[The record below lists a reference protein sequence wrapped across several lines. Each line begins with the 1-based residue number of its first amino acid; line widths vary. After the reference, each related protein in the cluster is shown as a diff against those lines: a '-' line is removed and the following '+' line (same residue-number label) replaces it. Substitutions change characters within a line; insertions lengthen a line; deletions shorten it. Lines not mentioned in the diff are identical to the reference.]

1 MATLALLLVSLL
13 LLLLPVKV
21 LPLARCRGGVGGRI
35 IGRVGGDCQLFL
47 SGGGGGGRCFRLKL
61 EIFRLS
67 YLLLFILLCFSL
79 LRSRLGRKV
88 TF

>member
-1 MATLALLLVSLL
+1 MATLALLLVS

-47 SGGGGGGRCFRLKL
+47 SGGGGRCFRLKL

>member
-1 MATLALLLVSLL
+1 MATLALLLVSL

-47 SGGGGGGRCFRLKL
+47 SGGGRCFRLKL